1 MQFVFGRQFGIGRA
15 DRVDRNRKAKSR
27 RLQPSVDGLE
37 RRNLMSAG
45 SITMSGSAVTVMPA
59 SSGKNTVTVS
69 YLKTGSVVTGIDVN
83 LNGTIDKQFA
93 PGSVTM
99 VFFNGS
105 GAAGDDAFTNNTAL
119 LAVAY
124 GGSHTNTFMAG
135 SGMNE
140 FVGGSGTNDFYAG
153 SGYGIFLGG
162 TGANT
167 YHESGGPGIILK
179 GRWLQHVRRPQPEL
193 ARLLSGLEQ
202 GSLPVRFP

>member
-140 FVGGSGTNDFYAG
+140 FVGGSGTNDSMPAAAMAFSLAVPGPTPTTSPAARG
-153 SGYGIFLGG
+153 SSSKGG
-162 TGANT
+162 GSNT
-167 YHESGGPGIILK
+167 YDDPSPS
-179 GRWLQHVRRPQPEL
+179 WHVY
-193 ARLLSGLEQ
+193 
-202 GSLPVRFP
+202 